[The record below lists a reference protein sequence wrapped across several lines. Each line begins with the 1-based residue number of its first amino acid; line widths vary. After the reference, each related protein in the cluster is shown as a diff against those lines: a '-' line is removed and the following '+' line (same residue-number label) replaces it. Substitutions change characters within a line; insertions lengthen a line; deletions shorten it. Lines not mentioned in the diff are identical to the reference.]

1 MATITAL
8 FVPADSA
15 AKPELRELERSTALD
30 ALQAAVGGYVEVVHL
45 PGVKA
50 DMFINEEGKLC
61 GKARNVRATALAGML
76 YSGLGLGDYIAGDAV
91 ITGAP
96 DEDGD
101 AAGLDP
107 LQVHELTGALRQ
119 I

>member
-30 ALQAAVGGYVEVVHL
+30 ALQAAVGGYVEIVHL